1 MKVGKMHSAFST
13 SLTPVKLHQY
23 AVQRTARRVLQGQQ
37 QQQLLLQQP
46 RQPLTIAPC
55 CGTETAT
62 VVSVT
67 DIHTSSTSAAA
78 AVAKTIDTVTVHFR
92 QEGTSTEA
100 KPGEDF
106 LEVASRCRADIP
118 TGCLHGSCGMCEV
131 ELFKYCPDGSE
142 AGSPVVMRACVAK
155 VPRGW
160 ARVEVG
166 MMSADMVWGQDG
178 WDT

>member
-1 MKVGKMHSAFST
+1 MHSALST
-13 SLTPVKLHQY
+13 SPTPAKLQHY

-37 QQQLLLQQP
+37 QQQPLLQQQ
-46 RQPLTIAPC
+46 RQPLTIATPC
-55 CGTETAT
+55 CGTETAI
-62 VVSVT
+62 VASVT
-67 DIHTSSTSAAA
+67 DSHTSSTSAAA
-78 AVAKTIDTVTVHFR
+78 AVAKATDTVTVHFR

-118 TGCLHGSCGMCEV
+118 TGCLHGSCGVCEV
-131 ELFKYCPDGSE
+131 ELFKYGPDGRE

-160 ARVEVG
+160 AWVEVG
-166 MMSADMVWGQDG
+166 MMSADTVWGQDG